1 MCHQVAALWTKLKFF
16 FFSLQAGSEQ
26 SSDVYV
32 LCQVGKRICNQS
44 GKRKLAQIFDMLG
57 DENDD
62 FEAKLLKLW
71 YSFEIL
77 REK

>member
-1 MCHQVAALWTKLKFF
+1 MCHQVATSCTKLILF

-71 YSFEIL
+71 YYFEIL
-77 REK
+77 RE

>member
-1 MCHQVAALWTKLKFF
+1 MHLHSECHLVAALYTKLNLF
-16 FFSLQAGSEQ
+16 FFSPQAGSEQ

-62 FEAKLLKLW
+62 FEAKLLKL
-71 YSFEIL
+71 
-77 REK
+77 

>member
-1 MCHQVAALWTKLKFF
+1 MCHQVAALCTKLILF

-71 YSFEIL
+71 YYFEIL
-77 REK
+77 RE